1 MFQTERRLITS
12 FPFYAKIMMT
22 ILFNLGSTMST
33 VAVKSARRMESVNIF
48 LARVTANA
56 KRR

>member
-1 MFQTERRLITS
+1 
-12 FPFYAKIMMT
+12 MT
-22 ILFNLGSTMST
+22 TIFFNLGSTMSA
-33 VAVKSARRMESVNIF
+33 VEVKSVRRMESVNIF